1 MTMYKTRAQS
11 GSFRETGEAAAA
23 AALYD
28 GDEDKTFTVVAS
40 GKSEQ
45 TAQGHT
51 RTGMIPRRVAVDHSG
66 IIMAYNMIHIKK
78 QMLLNKSCAATYSR
92 QRIRCRCMI

>member
-28 GDEDKTFTVVAS
+28 GDEDETSTVVAS

-45 TAQGHT
+45 TARAHT

-66 IIMAYNMIHIKK
+66 NIIAYI
-78 QMLLNKSCAATYSR
+78 
-92 QRIRCRCMI
+92 

>member
-51 RTGMIPRRVAVDHSG
+51 
-66 IIMAYNMIHIKK
+66 
-78 QMLLNKSCAATYSR
+78 
-92 QRIRCRCMI
+92 

>member
-1 MTMYKTRAQS
+1 MPKKMTMYKTRAQS

-28 GDEDKTFTVVAS
+28 GDEDETSTVVAS

-45 TAQGHT
+45 TARAHT

-66 IIMAYNMIHIKK
+66 IIIAYI
-78 QMLLNKSCAATYSR
+78 
-92 QRIRCRCMI
+92 